1 MTIHEACLR
10 FTRGRKND
18 RLANEVVP
26 DRVASGYRSRSSGS
40 RESSRSVP
48 SRVRSAFAW
57 ALNGTTYAVQAAFG
71 SNATDAN
78 VQGANRALASFTVRC
93 LRWIDGSGWEFQ
105 RRLPSPHLRPGAHA
119 AGLRRQRGSASG
131 LRHRRA
137 PGRPE
142 RGSRAG
148 SAVRRHTMTTRKARK
163 RATRERMAKTGE
175 RSAAARRH
183 TGTKLPRGSRSRGWP
198 TPRSAL
204 AAARPGTSGAGSW
217 TPGVRPDARTVT
229 SLGGCGTNRA

>member
-78 VQGANRALASFTVRC
+78 VQGANRALASFTVRVFA
-93 LRWIDGSGWEFQ
+93 LDRRIWIGYFNGDSP
-105 RRLPSPHLRPGAHA
+105 RRT
-119 AGLRRQRGSASG
+119 SAPA
-131 LRHRRA
+131 L
-137 PGRPE
+137 
-142 RGSRAG
+142 
-148 SAVRRHTMTTRKARK
+148 
-163 RATRERMAKTGE
+163 
-175 RSAAARRH
+175 
-183 TGTKLPRGSRSRGWP
+183 
-198 TPRSAL
+198 TPPA
-204 AAARPGTSGAGSW
+204 
-217 TPGVRPDARTVT
+217 
-229 SLGGCGTNRA
+229 